1 MQERNVQL
9 SLSDR
14 SLSQVCHPLS
24 NGSLAKQDARK
35 DEASGRNSLIGSSL
49 VQVHYAIGTGL
60 LLFPYTFWAFGGVA
74 GGTLIQLVS
83 KYILLC
89 ETCHFTN

>member
-1 MQERNVQL
+1 MQEQSIQL
-9 SLSDR
+9 

-24 NGSLAKQDARK
+24 NGTLAEQDTRK
-35 DEASGRNSLIGSSL
+35 DEATGRNSLIGATL

-74 GGTLIQLVS
+74 GGTVIQLVIE
-83 KYILLC
+83 YLLL
-89 ETCHFTN
+89 